1 MVHDKKHLQE
11 PPRYLLGGTNTW
23 EKNSSFNRRCF
34 LLNHQDATTHPLL
47 SPASISG
54 EVIHGIPWVK
64 SLKTSAINSYSN
76 PIPIIPLVTS
86 QREVVSFVVLS

>member
-1 MVHDKKHLQE
+1 MFSFK
-11 PPRYLLGGTNTW
+11 PPGRNH
-23 EKNSSFNRRCF
+23 SSFIVASVNFWRS
-34 LLNHQDATTHPLL
+34 HPWD
-47 SPASISG
+47 SMG
-54 EVIHGIPWVK
+54 K